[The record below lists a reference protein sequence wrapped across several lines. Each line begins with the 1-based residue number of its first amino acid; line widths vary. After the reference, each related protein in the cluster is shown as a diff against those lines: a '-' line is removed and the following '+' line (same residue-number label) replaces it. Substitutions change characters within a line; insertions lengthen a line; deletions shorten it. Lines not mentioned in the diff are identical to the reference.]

1 MKICLLL
8 PAYNESKTIGQVIQ
22 ETSEFINEIIVI
34 DDGSSDETAEIAAAC
49 SAVCLTNPTNCGK
62 GHAVDAEAGTLKLM
76 FTKRN
81 TVLKEQ
87 I

>member
-1 MKICLLL
+1 MKICRLL

-34 DDGSSDETAEIAAAC
+34 DGGSSDETAEIAAAC

-62 GHAVDAEAGTLKLM
+62 GTPYAT
-76 FTKRN
+76 
-81 TVLKEQ
+81 
-87 I
+87 